1 MTTDS
6 EILSLL
12 LKGFYPELDSPL
24 PQSDALIYPKIRTI
38 DHSLVYSLRSLAVF
52 KR

>member
-12 LKGFYPELDSPL
+12 LKGFYPELDSL
-24 PQSDALIYPKIRTI
+24 PQSDALIYPKIRTLN
-38 DHSLVYSLRSLAVF
+38 HSLVYSLRSLAVF